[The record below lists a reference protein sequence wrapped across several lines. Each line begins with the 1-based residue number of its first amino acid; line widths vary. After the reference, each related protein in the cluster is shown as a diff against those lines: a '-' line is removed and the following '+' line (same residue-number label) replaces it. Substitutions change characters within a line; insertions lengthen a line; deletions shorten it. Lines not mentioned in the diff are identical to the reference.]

1 MPGVFAF
8 ADKVIQQPQSAIFA
22 AFGSFAIL
30 VLAGFRGPPRKRLV
44 AYLGLFVAGTVFIT
58 LGTLCSRDP
67 WLGAGATAVVGFGV
81 LFSSVINPYFAAA
94 GFAALLT
101 FILPVN
107 VPADVSAIPLRLE
120 GWALA
125 CGVGIPAAMLLWPP
139 LSRDELREAAGRAC
153 RALADL
159 VEAELDGDR
168 SLISDRAGAMR
179 VEVADLRHKFVST
192 PDRPTGA
199 TGSTEALAFLVDELD
214 WFLTIGVPKADG
226 PGVAPGL
233 CRAENRE
240 VLASVA
246 SALRDSAAT
255 LDRRDER
262 PDIEQLDRARE
273 SVAEALAREVA
284 QRSAEQ
290 DDLSLVSAMEPSFR
304 MREMSFAAREIGLNA
319 LRAAGVGASEFD
331 APRAKSVLEAIRR
344 FARARASARSVV
356 FRNSVRGAAALSIA
370 VLIAQQASLQR
381 AFWVV
386 LGTFSVLRSNALGTG
401 SSVLSALAG
410 TAVGLLVGV
419 GLVIAAGTDENLL
432 WGLLPVAVLFA
443 AYAPQVISFAAGQAG
458 FTVTVLILFNLIQP
472 TGWTVGLVR
481 IEDVAIGFAVSLGVG
496 VLLWPRGA
504 GTLVRRSLAT
514 SYARGADF
522 VAAAVQFLVRGG
534 DARRVNRAGR
544 EARAAADRLDE
555 AFRQY
560 LAERPAHP
568 SSKLEDLG
576 ALLAGAARVRL
587 AASSLSMLAAPPDG
601 SSGQGSCTDGLDGE
615 LRRLRSWYVAL
626 GDALV
631 ADRPAPPPDHGDPE
645 DHLRVLRCAH
655 EAIARED
662 EAGIR
667 LGLGLLWASQHLDNL
682 RRLESHLI
690 APASD
695 LAGQPPERP
704 YLRQREYVRAR
715 LPHQGHA
722 EDATA
727 SR

>member
-1 MPGVFAF
+1 MPAVFAF
-8 ADKVIQQPQSAIFA
+8 ADKVIQQPQSTIFA

-30 VLAGFRGPPRKRLV
+30 VLAGFRGPRRKRLV
-44 AYLGLFVAGTVFIT
+44 AYLVLFVAGTVFIT

-67 WLGAGATAVVGFGV
+67 WLGAAAMAVVGFGI

-107 VPADVSAIPLRLE
+107 IPAEASAIPLRLG
-120 GWALA
+120 GWGLA
-125 CGVGIPAAMLLWPP
+125 CGVGIPAQMLLWP
-139 LSRDELREAAGRAC
+139 SRRRDELREAAARAC

-159 VEAELDGDR
+159 VAAEPDGDR
-168 SLISDRAGAMR
+168 SRISDRAGAAR
-179 VEVADLRHKFVST
+179 AEVAALRRKFLST

-214 WFLTIGVPKADG
+214 WFLLIGVPPAHG

-233 CRAENRE
+233 CGEENRA
-240 VLASVA
+240 VLAAVA
-246 SALRDSAAT
+246 AALRASAAT
-255 LDRRDER
+255 LGGRDER
-262 PDIEQLDRARE
+262 PDLERLDRARE
-273 SVAEALAREVA
+273 AVAQALVREVA
-284 QRSAEQ
+284 QQPAEQ
-290 DDLSLVSAMEPSFR
+290 DDPALVSAMEPSFR
-304 MREMSFAAREIGLNA
+304 MREMSFAAREIGRNA
-319 LRAAGVGASEFD
+319 LRAAGVGVPESD
-331 APRAKSVLEAIRR
+331 TPRAKSALEAIRH
-344 FARARASARSVV
+344 FARVNASARSVV

-381 AFWVV
+381 TFWVV
-386 LGTFSVLRSNALGTG
+386 LGTLSVLRSNALGIG

-410 TAVGLLVGV
+410 TAVGLFVGV
-419 GLVIAAGTDENLL
+419 GLVLAAGTDEGVL
-432 WGLLPVAVLFA
+432 WALLPVAVLFA
-443 AYAPQVISFAAGQAG
+443 AYAPQAISFAAGQAG
-458 FTVTVLILFNLIQP
+458 FTVTLLILFNLIQP

-481 IEDVAIGFAVSLGVG
+481 IEDVAIGFGVSLGVG
-496 VLLWPRGA
+496 LLLWPRGA
-504 GTLVRRSLAT
+504 GALVRKSLAA

-534 DARRVNRAGR
+534 DASRVNHAGGQ
-544 EARAAADRLDE
+544 ARAAADRLND

-568 SSKLEDLG
+568 ASKLEDLG
-576 ALLAGAARVRL
+576 ALLAGVARVRL
-587 AASSLSMLAAPPDG
+587 AAASLSMLAGPPEG
-601 SSGQGSCTDGLDGE
+601 SSGQGLCMDALDGE
-615 LRRLRSWYVAL
+615 VFRLRSWYVAL

-631 ADRPAPPPDHGDPE
+631 ADRPAPAPEHRDPE

-662 EAGIR
+662 DAGTR

-682 RRLESHLI
+682 RRLEFHLI
-690 APASD
+690 GPASD
-695 LAGQPPERP
+695 LAGQPPDQP
-704 YLRQREYVRAR
+704 HLRRREYARAEP
-715 LPHQGHA
+715 PHQAHA

-727 SR
+727 G